1 MSKNG
6 KSKSSDP
13 EAEFLAEQTR
23 LAKQAIGQV
32 IGEIEHNLARSA
44 DVRAWAARYPWP
56 TVAAATA
63 AGFGAGIAASAVIHS
78 KNGHSNGADNQERL
92 QAEAGKVPSAAEPEN
107 QPEKRSGGIA
117 GGLVGSPA
125 AWPPQPAKPSSP
137 PPASNWS
144 PRSRNRA
151 TTNRRHESRN
161 EPFLPSMTA

>member
-13 EAEFLAEQTR
+13 EAEFLAEQSR

-78 KNGHSNGADNQERL
+78 KNGQTNGAVNEERF
-92 QAEAGKVPSAAEPEN
+92 QAEADTAPAAAEPKIR
-107 QPEKRSGGIA
+107 PAKRSGGIGGGLRWLA
-117 GGLVGSPA
+117 GGLAAAAGEALFAATRKQLESALSQTSDDESPTR
-125 AWPPQPAKPSSP
+125 KP
-137 PPASNWS
+137 
-144 PRSRNRA
+144 
-151 TTNRRHESRN
+151 E
-161 EPFLPSMTA
+161 

>member
-23 LAKQAIGQV
+23 LAKEAIGQV

-56 TVAAATA
+56 TVAAATV

-78 KNGHSNGADNQERL
+78 KNGHSNGAANEERL
-92 QAEAGKVPSAAEPEN
+92 QAEAGNAPASAEPTSR
-107 QPEKRSGGIA
+107 PAKRSGGIGGGLRWLA
-117 GGLVGSPA
+117 GGLAAAAGEALFAATRKQLESALSQRDSGSEP
-125 AWPPQPAKPSSP
+125 
-137 PPASNWS
+137 
-144 PRSRNRA
+144 
-151 TTNRRHESRN
+151 TNER
-161 EPFLPSMTA
+161 PKG